1 MTSMMQLEA
10 RRSAGSRDA
19 SSFDSERASCEP
31 AGWTIAV
38 AWKLMVA
45 GGIGATNDRIP
56 PRRTGTVT
64 ATRRLAATCLAFQL
78 SGATATY
85 SRRPTV
91 LYTTPL
97 DRGSPAGVTWLRTA
111 NDALASWC
119 QTCSVVRRAAICWPS
134 SLGAARVTPPPAVP
148 TRACLCWMVVAMTPS
163 SPCSD
168 RSLGARL
175 GPPIQDQ

>member
-1 MTSMMQLEA
+1 MTSMMQADA
-10 RRSAGSRDA
+10 RRSAGSSDA
-19 SSFDSERASCEP
+19 SSLDSEPTSSEP

-111 NDALASWC
+111 NDALASSC
-119 QTCSVVRRAAICWPS
+119 QTCSVVRRGAVGWPPWV
-134 SLGAARVTPPPAVP
+134 ARMGSAPPVP
-148 TRACLCWMVVAMTPS
+148 TLASLWWMVAATVA
-163 SPCSD
+163 
-168 RSLGARL
+168 
-175 GPPIQDQ
+175 PPRT